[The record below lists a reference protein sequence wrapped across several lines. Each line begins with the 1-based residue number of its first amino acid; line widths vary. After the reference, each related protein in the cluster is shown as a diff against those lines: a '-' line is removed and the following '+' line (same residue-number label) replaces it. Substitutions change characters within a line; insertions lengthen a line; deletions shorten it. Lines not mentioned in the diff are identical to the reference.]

1 MNENFEDFLKSLSSV
16 IFVTKLIT
24 ESNDESKFKF
34 IEKIIEKDQTLIQ
47 DENNFVRI
55 LVSYFSILSDES
67 IKNVFKHLKKHIWNL
82 LNDKFGN
89 YILQKVIER
98 NIKPY
103 KTIIENLC
111 LKHLL
116 KLIQKKHPRY
126 IIFKLIEAD

>member
-1 MNENFEDFLKSLSSV
+1 
-16 IFVTKLIT
+16 
-24 ESNDESKFKF
+24 
-34 IEKIIEKDQTLIQ
+34 
-47 DENNFVRI
+47 
-55 LVSYFSILSDES
+55 LVCYFSVLSDES
-67 IKNVFKHLKKHIWNL
+67 IENIFKHLKKNIWNL

-103 KTIIENLC
+103 KTIIEKLC
-111 LKHLL
+111 IKHLV